1 MKILENKS
9 KLDNLLES
17 IKVKKL
23 NVGLIPTMGSI
34 HKGHLSL
41 VNYSKNIGCFSLA
54 TIYINPTQFDDKD
67 DFINYPKN
75 TQEDIE
81 KLSQSGCDALYIPTS
96 NEVYPTGIKSK
107 KTIFEFRN
115 ILCDKFR
122 PSHFDGVSTVVDS
135 LFNIVKPDF
144 AFFGEKDFQQ
154 LRIIQDMNSQLNYNI
169 NIIPCEIIREKNGLA
184 MSSRNEYLNSENREK
199 AKIIFDTLQ
208 LGLRLIKNG
217 EKNLSNI
224 YSKLNKKL
232 SLESSISVDYIKIVN
247 HHSLMEFSDIIN
259 DNFLICIAVYMENTR
274 LIDNIQYDYN
284 SSSLI

>member
-54 TIYINPTQFDDKD
+54 TIYIIPTQFDDKD

-154 LRIIQDMNSQLNYNI
+154 LKIIQSMIKTKDLQIKIQACPSVRLNNGMSYSSRYN
-169 NIIPCEIIREKNGLA
+169 NFSLDEKNIFNQVA
-184 MSSRNEYLNSENREK
+184 KKITNSVMSLKKEITLNKIKNLKYDLVTLKIKKIDYIEIRNEKDLKLTIENHNARLFI
-199 AKIIFDTLQ
+199 AFYIGKI
-208 LGLRLIKNG
+208 
-217 EKNLSNI
+217 
-224 YSKLNKKL
+224 
-232 SLESSISVDYIKIVN
+232 
-247 HHSLMEFSDIIN
+247 
-259 DNFLICIAVYMENTR
+259 R
-274 LIDNIQYDYN
+274 LIDNFILY
-284 SSSLI
+284 